1 MIRKLALPFTAV
13 VALIAVLFA
22 AGAAQSARPHK
33 QPSNA
38 SAAAAVDATN
48 ALGLRL
54 LPRLGGNGNVVFS
67 PYSIQAAL
75 AMLAQ
80 GAAGST
86 ATEIDQVLG
95 GQSTIAL
102 AGANGELADRLYDA
116 VAAPTDGPAAQRPTL
131 LTANG
136 LWVQSGLPLEQPF
149 QSTLQQDVGAAPR
162 AAEFATDPDSARQAI
177 NSWVAGHT
185 AQLIKNLMP
194 PGSITSQTA
203 LVLANAIYLKA
214 QWENPFVKA
223 STANGPFFIGAG
235 RHVTAPFMT
244 EPSFQ
249 ALYGSGAGYRAIQLP
264 YASSTL
270 SLLAVMPA
278 QGTLGSFER
287 HLTPG
292 ALGRLVNAL
301 GMRNVNVEMPRL
313 KLLLHTSL
321 NQTLESL
328 GMPDAF
334 GPMADFSG
342 ITRKV
347 SLQIQQVE
355 HGAYMRVDE
364 AGTVAAAA
372 TGISTMPTAVY
383 AGPAVHLSLNRPFL
397 LFLRDD
403 SSGAILFAGRVIN
416 PAAS

>member
-1 MIRKLALPFTAV
+1 MIRKLAFPFIAV
-13 VALIAVLFA
+13 VALVVVLFA

-75 AMLAQ
+75 AMLDQ
-80 GAAGST
+80 GASGST
-86 ATEIDQVLG
+86 ATEIDHVLG
-95 GQSTIAL
+95 GQSAAAL
-102 AGANGELADRLYDA
+102 AGANGALATRLQEA
-116 VAAPTDGPAAQRPTL
+116 VDPPPHTGTLPTL
-131 LTANG
+131 LTADA
-136 LWVQSGLPLEQPF
+136 LWVQSGLPLESPF
-149 QSTLQQDVGAAPR
+149 QSTLQQDFGAPPQTAQ
-162 AAEFATDPDSARQAI
+162 FATAPDAAREAI
-177 NSWVAGHT
+177 NAWAAAHT
-185 AQLIKNLMP
+185 AQLIKNLFP
-194 PGSITSQTA
+194 PGSITTQTE

-214 QWENPFVKA
+214 HWANPFVKA
-223 STANGPFFIGAG
+223 STANGPFFIDAG

-244 EPSFQ
+244 EPAFS
-249 ALYGSGAGYRAIQLP
+249 AEYGSGAGYRAIDLP
-264 YASSTL
+264 YANSSL
-270 SLLAVMPA
+270 SLLAVMPSE
-278 QGTLGSFER
+278 GTLTRLERKLTAHTFSQIIGSLSTKQVDLR
-287 HLTPG
+287 
-292 ALGRLVNAL
+292 
-301 GMRNVNVEMPRL
+301 MPRL
-313 KLLLHTSL
+313 TLRLQTSL

-328 GMPDAF
+328 GMADAF
-334 GPMADFSG
+334 GPTADFSG

-355 HGAYMRVDE
+355 HAAYMRVDE

-383 AGPAVHLSLNRPFL
+383 AGPAVQLSLNRPFL

-403 SSGAILFAGRVIN
+403 SSGAILFAGRVTN
-416 PAAS
+416 PAAD